1 MVTVY
6 RSAGLRVVI
15 FTDDH
20 EPAHVHVFGDGQ
32 AKINLFGAKD
42 DGVVLVW
49 VDGMTKSEARRALRL
64 VTEHRV
70 LLLRRWR
77 EIHG

>member
-6 RSAGLRVVI
+6 CGQGLRVVI
-15 FTDDH
+15 FLDDH

-32 AKINLFGAKD
+32 AKINLLGKD
-42 DGVVLVW
+42 GSPELVW
-49 VDGMTKSEARRALRL
+49 VDGMKRGEVRRAMRI
-64 VTEHRV
+64 VIERQAG
-70 LLLRRWR
+70 LLARWR